1 MHLEDVVNSLST
13 SANATLLHD
22 ETNNEGDSHMPLSE
36 DDDDILEDMGLSK
49 QIANFEVV
57 VNQLN
62 AKIMQL
68 APQPHLQQLY

>member
-1 MHLEDVVNSLST
+1 MLLEDVVKSLST

-22 ETNNEGDSHMPLSE
+22 ETNTEGDCHMPLSE
-36 DDDDILEDMGLSK
+36 DNDDMGLSK
-49 QIANFEVV
+49 QTPKSEVV